1 MSAGIEIDEDK
12 GNDCDGDCT
21 FRGRLMSLVE
31 KVANLKRKTD
41 ELPKKK
47 KDKKPSKSNPKS
59 SLVPLVLVHLAFAYT
74 LNFKLLLV

>member
-12 GNDCDGDCT
+12 ASDCDGDCT

-31 KVANLKRKTD
+31 KVANLKRKSD

-47 KDKKPSKSNPKS
+47 KDKKPSKRNPKS
-59 SLVPLVLVHLAFAYT
+59 SLVQQVLVH
-74 LNFKLLLV
+74 

>member
-1 MSAGIEIDEDK
+1 
-12 GNDCDGDCT
+12 
-21 FRGRLMSLVE
+21 MSLVE